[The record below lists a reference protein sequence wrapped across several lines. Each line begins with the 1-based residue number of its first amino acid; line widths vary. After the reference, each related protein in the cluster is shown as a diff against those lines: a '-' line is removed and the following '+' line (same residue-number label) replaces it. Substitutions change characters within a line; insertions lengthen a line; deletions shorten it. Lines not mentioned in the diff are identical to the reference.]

1 MLLHLKRLFTDLD
14 VYLELSAGRLRT
26 VIYLSLL
33 GLFLLSLSNAAVVS
47 LTQGPKLLQ
56 SLSQLADTAVSW
68 WPADQVGQWRD
79 GKLTFSPSPTTPQL
93 VAWPFP
99 APENLTK
106 QLIAYSPTA
115 LTEPTA
121 NFAQGEQSALILV
134 TPDKFWVNQLNNSWS
149 EPMPLTELI
158 GFSELA
164 PGTYDKA
171 AVAHLIGQA
180 QNALRKLLIVGLVFW
195 PFLSVLGSWLGM
207 AWFIVTE
214 AALVWLTT
222 KLFGWHFSW
231 VRLVKLNC
239 LLVIPATA
247 VQYLAGWIY
256 PELTFSL
263 FHITYWILLTL
274 VLLVGSKQL
283 ERTI

>member
-26 VIYLSLL
+26 VIGLSLL
-33 GLFLLSLSNAAVVS
+33 GLLLLSFINATAVV

-79 GKLTFSPSPTTPQL
+79 GKLTFSPADTAVKL

-106 QLIAYSPTA
+106 QLVAYSPQT
-115 LTEPTA
+115 LTEPTTD
-121 NFAQGEQSALILV
+121 FRQGDTSALIFV
-134 TPDKFWVNQLNNSWS
+134 SPDQFWVNQLNDGWS
-149 EPMPLTELI
+149 EPMPLTEMI
-158 GFSELA
+158 GFTELA
-164 PGTYDKA
+164 PGEYDKTGF
-171 AVAHLIGQA
+171 AHLVGQA
-180 QNALRKLLIVGLVFW
+180 QNVLRKLLLMSLVLW
-195 PFLSVLGSWLGM
+195 PFLSVLGSWLSM

-214 AALVWLTT
+214 AALVWIIT

-283 ERTI
+283 ERAT